1 MHYSRLLCHHL
12 NEVNYST
19 VPVWVF
25 VSGLFIQSIRASACL
40 ANLLTLSAFH
50 FDAGGARVALGES
63 HMFVVPT
70 HSQRRFDKKYSPHIP
85 HYVAFVFSVSTAI
98 DFPSHILVD
107 ITVRERAAM

>member
-1 MHYSRLLCHHL
+1 MRLIIRRFRFGCLL
-12 NEVNYST
+12 V
-19 VPVWVF
+19 V
-25 VSGLFIQSIRASACL
+25 FIQYVRAPACL

-85 HYVAFVFSVSTAI
+85 HYVAFVFSVLKAI
-98 DFPSHILVD
+98 GFPSHILVG
-107 ITVRERAAM
+107 IIVVRERAAM